1 MPPFPERESSLLA
14 KLRKTAPKAA
24 KIHDKALPPVDNIQE
39 PPTTAVAQ
47 EPENIVP
54 VNINEVGRQA
64 LVIIFSVYL

>member
-47 EPENIVP
+47 EPESIVP
-54 VNINEVGRQA
+54 ISSSEVWHIKTT
-64 LVIIFSVYL
+64 L